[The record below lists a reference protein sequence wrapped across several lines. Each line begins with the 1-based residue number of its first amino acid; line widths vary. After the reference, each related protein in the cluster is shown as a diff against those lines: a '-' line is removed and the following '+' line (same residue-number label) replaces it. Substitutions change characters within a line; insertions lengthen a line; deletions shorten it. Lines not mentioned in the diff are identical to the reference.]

1 MAARSRPGLVLCGFL
16 AVCLGAGALGG
27 IATTQSVATWY
38 PTLAKPSWTPPGWLF
53 APVWTALYIA
63 MAVAGWR
70 VWRRVGGRALTSFA
84 VQLALNVAWSFLFF
98 GLRQPVL
105 GMIDITA
112 LWLAI
117 VVTLASFRKVDGPA
131 AWLLVPYL
139 GWVTFAS
146 ALNLAIAL
154 RN

>member
-1 MAARSRPGLVLCGFL
+1 MLGAFLV
-16 AVCLGAGALGG
+16 ACLGGG
-27 IATTQSVATWY
+27 VLAAIATSHSVATWY

-53 APVWTALYIA
+53 APVWTTLYVA

-70 VWRRVGGRALTSFA
+70 VWRRVGWGRALTSFA

-105 GMIDITA
+105 GMIDIAA

-117 VVTLASFRKVDGPA
+117 VVTLASFGKIDRPA

-139 GWVTFAS
+139 AWVSFAS
-146 ALNLAIAL
+146 ALNLSIAL
-154 RN
+154 HN